1 MGKSQTKRF
10 FHQDQ
15 PCEFDKLF
23 IIWLFPSVLRAGN
36 QPVGIVV
43 EHYGKALQE
52 SNALQLANQ
61 SMYYIGSNTSH
72 IRRGFIMLAHYVP
85 TYITRKKKIDHLNFK
100 LKYKGK

>member
-15 PCEFDKLF
+15 TCEFDKLF

-52 SNALQLANQ
+52 SNALTIGQ
-61 SMYYIGSNTSH
+61 SEHVLYRHKHKPYKKGVYYACTLCTNLH
-72 IRRGFIMLAHYVP
+72 N
-85 TYITRKKKIDHLNFK
+85 KKEKN
-100 LKYKGK
+100 